1 MIPGFRPLRRQAGSA
16 ILGISNRMEV
26 DDMKL
31 AVIDGQG
38 GRIGAQL
45 VDAIRQAGL
54 PGEVLAIGTNSAATA
69 AMMKAGADAGAT
81 GENPVIVA
89 CRDADVIIG
98 PIGILSA
105 DALLGEIT
113 PAMAAAVGRS
123 RAVKLLLPL
132 NQCNTIVVGTR
143 ALSVSALISETL
155 GELEK
160 LTGKS

>member
-1 MIPGFRPLRRQAGSA
+1 MRRQAGSA
-16 ILGISNRMEV
+16 ILGISTRMEV

-143 ALSVSALISETL
+143 ALSVSALIAETL

>member
-1 MIPGFRPLRRQAGSA
+1 
-16 ILGISNRMEV
+16 
-26 DDMKL
+26 MKVV
-31 AVIDGQG
+31 VIDGQG

-45 VDAIRQAGL
+45 VAAIRQAGL

-143 ALSVSALISETL
+143 ALSVSALIAETL